1 MSDTRK
7 FQLHDGKSG
16 SAITV
21 RITPRA
27 RHNEIVEILNDGTIK
42 IRLTA
47 PPVEG
52 QANQELIDFLSDIL
66 DVSKSRI
73 EIVAGLTGKDK
84 LVTIDSMTTEAVQ
97 KKIVQALAKT
107 QEE

>member
-1 MSDTRK
+1 
-7 FQLHDGKSG
+7 
-16 SAITV
+16 V